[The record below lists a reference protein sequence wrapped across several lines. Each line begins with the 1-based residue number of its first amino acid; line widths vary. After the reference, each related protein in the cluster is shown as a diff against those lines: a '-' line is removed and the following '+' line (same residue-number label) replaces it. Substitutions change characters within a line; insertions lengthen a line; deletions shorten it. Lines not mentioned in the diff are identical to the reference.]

1 MNPTPTSNVK
11 RDDGMATVLALGSV
25 TGLALVV
32 TATAAAGQWA
42 MERARASMVADL
54 AAVSAARHGSCAAA
68 VSAAE
73 AHGAGVSDCSWD
85 GVDVTVTVTLR
96 TSALLAAWRSRSDV
110 RARARAG
117 Y

>member
-1 MNPTPTSNVK
+1 MNPKPGSNPR
-11 RDDGMATVLALGSV
+11 RDDGMVTVLALCSV

-54 AAVSAARHGSCAAA
+54 AAVSAARHGSCTAA

-73 AHGAGVSDCSWD
+73 AHGAEVSGCSWD

-96 TSALLAAWRSRSDV
+96 TSALLATWRASSDV